1 MKKIIWMILLIITS
15 SFCIAASPITTSE
28 NDEINETVIVEV
40 IKTETVE
47 EVSFSPKEEVSF
59 SPKEEVVVQ
68 EPAPQDVV
76 CEIDT
81 DISNDDIELI
91 ALVTM
96 AEAEGE
102 CEEGKRLVID
112 TILNRV
118 DSDSFPNTVYE
129 VVYQPSQFSSMWN
142 GRVDRCY
149 IDDYICQLVV
159 EELRNRKNYDVIF
172 FTADRYGNYGTPMF
186 QIGNHYFSSGE

>member
-1 MKKIIWMILLIITS
+1 MKNIIWKILLIIVS
-15 SFCIAASPITTSE
+15 SLCIAATPITTSE
-28 NDEINETVIVEV
+28 NDEITGKEV
-40 IKTETVE
+40 IEVVKTEAV
-47 EVSFSPKEEVSF
+47 EEVSF

-68 EPAPQDVV
+68 ESAPQDVV

-118 DSDSFPNTVYE
+118 DSVSFPNTVYE

-149 IDDYICQLVV
+149 IDDYICQLVE